1 MPMCC
6 ITQERGIQEVY
17 RRGEGEA
24 SSQAVKWKG
33 KHMAE
38 KMRYNKIIDLL
49 EQGKPVFS
57 TSTVPNGSLD
67 DLTYIADADY
77 DAVILE
83 MEHEGFSFTTLRT
96 SLQVLLNRKRIAE
109 KGNLQPDVVPL
120 VRIPPNARERNQW
133 VIKQA
138 LDTGV
143 YGLVLPHLSTVE
155 DAQAAVVAARYPQ
168 VPGVQDFEPAGERG
182 WGNRSASRYWG
193 LTPQEYYDA
202 ADLWPLDPEG
212 NILLMGIVEEA
223 EGVQNIRDILRQVRG
238 IGAIWAGPGDMSVS
252 MGLRGQASH
261 PAVQENLLRV
271 LAACKEFG
279 VPCATG
285 ATANDVAMRLEQGF
299 SILMTAPVRSTPGL
313 VEGRRLAAR

>member
-1 MPMCC
+1 MPSN
-6 ITQERGIQEVY
+6 I
-17 RRGEGEA
+17 
-24 SSQAVKWKG
+24 
-33 KHMAE
+33 
-38 KMRYNKIIDLL
+38 RYNKIIDLL

-67 DLTYIADADY
+67 DLTYIADSDY
-77 DAVILE
+77 DAVVIE
-83 MEHEGFSFTTLRT
+83 MEHEGFSFDTLRT
-96 SLQVLLNRKRIAE
+96 SLQVLLNRKRVAQ
-109 KGNLQPDVVPL
+109 KGNLQPDVVPM

-155 DAQAAVVAARYPQ
+155 DAAAAVMAARYPQ
-168 VPGVQDFEPAGERG
+168 VPGVADFEPVGERG
-182 WGNRSASRYWG
+182 WGNRIASRYWG

-202 ADLWPLDPEG
+202 ADIWPLDPDG
-212 NILLMGIVEEA
+212 NTLLMGIIEEA
-223 EGVQNIRDILRQVRG
+223 EGVRNVRDILRQVKG
-238 IGAIWAGPGDMSVS
+238 IGALWAGPGDMSVS
-252 MGLRGQASH
+252 MGLRGNSSH
-261 PAVQENLLRV
+261 VRVQENLLRV

-299 SILMTAPVRSTPGL
+299 SIIMTAPVKSAPGL
-313 VEGRRLAAR
+313 LEGRRLAAR

>member
-1 MPMCC
+1 
-6 ITQERGIQEVY
+6 
-17 RRGEGEA
+17 
-24 SSQAVKWKG
+24 
-33 KHMAE
+33 MAE

-49 EQGKPVFS
+49 EHGKPVFS

-77 DAVILE
+77 DAVIIE

-109 KGNLQPDVVPL
+109 KGNLQPDVVPM

-143 YGLVLPHLSTVE
+143 YGLVLPHLNTVE
-155 DAQAAVVAARYPQ
+155 DAQAAVAAARYPQ
-168 VPGVQDFEPAGERG
+168 VPGVQDFAPAGERG
-182 WGNRSASRYWG
+182 WGNRIASRYWG

-238 IGAIWAGPGDMSVS
+238 IGAIWAAPGTCRC
-252 MGLRGQASH
+252 RGDCGAKPAIQPCKKICCASWP
-261 PAVQENLLRV
+261 PAKSSAFPVRREPR
-271 LAACKEFG
+271 
-279 VPCATG
+279 
-285 ATANDVAMRLEQGF
+285 
-299 SILMTAPVRSTPGL
+299 LMTWRCASSKAFAL
-313 VEGRRLAAR
+313 S